1 MSTKNLNLQT
11 FKKPNL
17 MRYPSFT
24 PNLPQSSSQRNLG
37 LVSARIKAFVRQLK
51 VSWRVNSS
59 WRSVV
64 AFCLPF
70 TLYLLTLAPTIYNLD
85 SAELTTAT
93 VTGGLMRATGYP
105 LYLLLGRLWALL
117 PLGDFGY
124 RMNLFSAFN
133 GALTVLLVERILY
146 RLRVG
151 HWATLCTIGLLSTAP
166 FFWSLSLVA
175 EVYTLHTAL
184 MGILILLLMNWEKHP
199 SPEALGGITFLLGLS
214 MGHHLATALLV
225 PGAIW
230 YVFATHPRGALTP
243 RSVFLAL
250 TGGLAGLSI
259 YLFLSFRFLSA
270 PEFNYAGTYDATGQF
285 HPINLATAA
294 GLWWLITGKSFAAQ
308 MFAYHGAELWTEIVW
323 FVGHLARAFFV
334 IGLGPGIL
342 GMAVL
347 VRRDWKLAGMFLLMF
362 GMSAFFYVDYRVL
375 DKETM
380 FLPTYV
386 VWAIWLGLGTQW
398 LLDWVNTEMGGKNFW
413 AVRLVEGIMGLG
425 VISAMILTGPSVNL
439 SNDWST
445 RNHGQAIL
453 DVVKPNALVLGWW
466 DTVPV
471 VQYLQL
477 VEGQRSDVQAI
488 NRFLITYDD
497 LTLLVKQEIA
507 RRPVYI
513 NELPLDWQETFTVKK
528 AGPLYQ
534 IFLRPVGDN

>member
-1 MSTKNLNLQT
+1 
-11 FKKPNL
+11 

-24 PNLPQSSSQRNLG
+24 PNLPQSSSQRNLT
-37 LVSARIKAFVRQLK
+37 LVFTRIKAFVGYLR
-51 VSWRVNSS
+51 VSWRINSI

-70 TLYLLTLAPTIYNLD
+70 ILYILTLAPTIYNLD

-105 LYLLLGRLWALL
+105 LYLLLGRLWAFL
-117 PLGDFGY
+117 PVGDFGY

-133 GALTVLLVERILY
+133 GALTVLMVERILF
-146 RLRVG
+146 RLKVG
-151 HWATLCTIGLLSTAP
+151 HWATLCTIGLLSAAP

-184 MGILILLLMNWEKHP
+184 MAMIVLLLMNWEKHP
-199 SPEALGGITFLLGLS
+199 SPEGLGGITFILGLS
-214 MGHHLATALLV
+214 MGHHLATALLI

-230 YVFATHPRGALTP
+230 YVFVTHPRRALTP
-243 RSVFLAL
+243 RGVFLAL

-259 YLFLSFRFLSA
+259 YLFLSFRFLGA

-285 HPINLATAA
+285 HPINLATPA

-308 MFAYHGAELWTEIVW
+308 MFAYQGKELWKEIVW
-323 FVGHLARAFFV
+323 YVGHLARAFFV
-334 IGLGPGIL
+334 IGLGPGLL
-342 GMAVL
+342 GMVVL
-347 VRRDWKLAGMFLLMF
+347 ARRNWKLAGMFILMF
-362 GMSAFFYVDYRVL
+362 GLSTFFYVDYRVL

-386 VWAIWLGLGTQW
+386 VWAVWLGLGTQW
-398 LLDWVNTEMGGKNFW
+398 LLDWVKAEIGGKNLW
-413 AVRLVEGIMGLG
+413 AGHLVQGFMGLS
-425 VISAMILTGPSVNL
+425 VISAILLTGPTVDL
-439 SNDWST
+439 SDDWST
-445 RNHGQAIL
+445 RNRGEAIL
-453 DVVKPNALVLGWW
+453 EVVGPDALVLGWW

-477 VEGQRSDVQAI
+477 VEGQRPDVQAL
-488 NRFLITYDD
+488 NRFLIPFDD
-497 LTLLVKQEIA
+497 LTLLVRQEIGH
-507 RRPVYI
+507 RPVYI
-513 NELPLDWQETFTVKK
+513 NELPLDWQDTFTVKK

-534 IFLRPVGDN
+534 ILLRPVGDN